1 MKIAIF
7 ADIAVEALA
16 GQAAGRGGG
25 HAATWLPQLADRFEE
40 IDHKYEIIW
49 IRTKAKKGKDE
60 DIRIG
65 KQRFI
70 TLSGFNPRID
80 FYLANCWAARRFR
93 AVLDQV
99 RPDLV
104 HAWGTEKPF
113 GVVPGIFNGPSLL
126 SVQGCLTA
134 FAKVSRL
141 PSHLRIAAFLEP
153 RRIRSATRIS
163 CESLWSAEQ
172 VAGLGARAFP
182 DIVDYGVHPKFLE
195 ARWSPDP
202 DVPILLF
209 SGTLEHRKGFDV
221 LLEALRLM
229 PERRW
234 ELRVLGDGPLRS
246 IGEASGLPRISW
258 LGTQPW
264 SHTIPEMEKAWGLV
278 VPTRADTGPTVVK
291 EARVMGLPV
300 IASNNG
306 GLRDYITDGLNGLKL
321 AQLDPEHLVDAM
333 KRLMGDFNLTVQL
346 GRHNL
351 EQDRKQF
358 DSTLTASK
366 FFKIYDEMLNGTNAD

>member
-40 IDHKYEIIW
+40 IDHEHEIIW
-49 IRTKAKKGKDE
+49 IRTKARKGRDE
-60 DIRIG
+60 DIKIG

-70 TLSGFNPRID
+70 TLCGFNPRID

-93 AVLDQV
+93 AVLSQLK
-99 RPDLV
+99 PDLV

-113 GVVPGIFNGPSLL
+113 GVVPGIFKGPSLL

-134 FAKVSRL
+134 FSKVSKL
-141 PSHLRIAAFLEP
+141 PYHLRIGAFLEP
-153 RRIRSATRIS
+153 LRIRSATRIT

-172 VAGLGARAFP
+172 VAQLGARAFP

-195 ARWSPDP
+195 ACWAPDP
-202 DVPILLF
+202 HTPILLY
-209 SGTLEHRKGFDV
+209 SGGLEHRKGFDV
-221 LLEALRLM
+221 LLDALRLI

-246 IGEASGLPRISW
+246 IGEASGIPRISW
-258 LGTQPW
+258 LGTRPW
-264 SHTIPEMEKAWGLV
+264 SQTIPEMEKAWGLV

-306 GLRDYITDGLNGLKL
+306 GLRDYIADGLNGLKL
-321 AQLDPEHLVDAM
+321 AQLDPQHLADAM
-333 KRLMGDFNLTVQL
+333 TKLMGDFNLVEKL
-346 GRHNL
+346 GRQHL
-351 EQDRKQF
+351 EQDRRQF
-358 DSTLTASK
+358 DSTLTANK
-366 FFKIYDEMLNGTNAD
+366 FLRIYDEMF